1 MSIFDDPG
9 APMITSSTNPT
20 ISYTLKLSKYIEA
33 GVREYWIVDYMQ
45 EKVLVYFFESD
56 VYPVIYGFDKPVPV
70 NIYDDN
76 LKIDFTNIAKWLKD
90 GIE

>member
-1 MSIFDDPG
+1 
-9 APMITSSTNPT
+9 
-20 ISYTLKLSKYIEA
+20 
-33 GVREYWIVDYMQ
+33 MQ

-90 GIE
+90 GME

>member
-1 MSIFDDPG
+1 MSALYVILLRF
-9 APMITSSTNPT
+9 S
-20 ISYTLKLSKYIEA
+20 
-33 GVREYWIVDYMQ
+33 
-45 EKVLVYFFESD
+45 VLVYFFESD

-90 GIE
+90 GME

>member
-1 MSIFDDPG
+1 MSALHVILLRF
-9 APMITSSTNPT
+9 S
-20 ISYTLKLSKYIEA
+20 
-33 GVREYWIVDYMQ
+33 
-45 EKVLVYFFESD
+45 VLVYFFESD

-90 GIE
+90 GME

>member
-1 MSIFDDPG
+1 MSALYVILLRF
-9 APMITSSTNPT
+9 S
-20 ISYTLKLSKYIEA
+20 
-33 GVREYWIVDYMQ
+33 
-45 EKVLVYFFESD
+45 VLVYFFESD

-90 GIE
+90 VME

>member
-1 MSIFDDPG
+1 
-9 APMITSSTNPT
+9 
-20 ISYTLKLSKYIEA
+20 
-33 GVREYWIVDYMQ
+33 
-45 EKVLVYFFESD
+45 VYFFESD

-90 GIE
+90 GME

>member
-1 MSIFDDPG
+1 MSALYVILLRF
-9 APMITSSTNPT
+9 S
-20 ISYTLKLSKYIEA
+20 
-33 GVREYWIVDYMQ
+33 
-45 EKVLVYFFESD
+45 VLVYFFESD
-56 VYPVIYGFDKPVPV
+56 VYPVIYGFDKTVPV

>member
-1 MSIFDDPG
+1 MSALYLILLRF
-9 APMITSSTNPT
+9 S
-20 ISYTLKLSKYIEA
+20 
-33 GVREYWIVDYMQ
+33 
-45 EKVLVYFFESD
+45 VLVYFFESD

-90 GIE
+90 GME